1 MFDLI
6 YLSTLK
12 KIVDD
17 AIADG
22 YGDIPVMSSYF
33 VKVQNSTIFIV
44 GNSYGTV
51 TGTVI
56 GGFPVKT
63 ITETEPSIFELVLEY
78 GSSKFSTLNDIK
90 QIIDKGIEN
99 NARDCIVCT
108 LDQYNEDESYWLLE
122 RAEIAKYKQFDK
134 SMFLLYFSEVL

>member
-78 GSSKFSTLNDIK
+78 GSSKFSTLNDFK
-90 QIIDKGIEN
+90 QIIDRETEN
-99 NARDCIVCT
+99 GYGDCIVCT

-122 RAEIAKYKQFDK
+122 RAEIAKYEEFDK
-134 SMFLLYFSEVL
+134 PMFLLYFSEVL